1 MKLGWR
7 TTRSVAGLMLACLVS
22 AASLHSQARPT
33 SQAGEQKPQLA
44 EEAFKNIQVL
54 RGIPVKEFMET
65 MGFFSASLS
74 LNCTDC
80 HGDAS
85 ASDWANYATDT
96 PLKNTARRMIG
107 MVNAINKAN
116 FAGKP
121 SVTCY
126 TCHRGNQ
133 RPKVIPS
140 LEAQYGEPLPED
152 PDEVEA
158 LPAVRPAATA
168 EQVLDKYIE
177 SVGGAPALAKLTSF
191 TAKGTYEGFD
201 SDFENVPVDVYAK
214 APDLR
219 ATFVHMRGGDVTST
233 YDGHAAWVAE
243 PSTLAP
249 VPLIQL
255 VGADLGGARLD
266 AQLSFPGQIKQLLTG
281 WRVNFPAISI
291 GDHPVQVV
299 QGSMADGTRVK
310 LYFDKDSGLLVRQTR
325 YSPTAVGTVATRIDY
340 SDYRALP
347 GLGVKVPFIW
357 QVTWVDGRSTI
368 NLTSVAPNV
377 SIDAAKFA
385 KPAPPR

>member
-1 MKLGWR
+1 MRLGRR
-7 TTRSVAGLMLACLVS
+7 TACYIAGLMMACLLS
-22 AASLHSQARPT
+22 AGTVNSQIRPT
-33 SQAGEQKPQLA
+33 GQAGEQKPQLA

-65 MGFFSASLS
+65 MGFFAASLS

-85 ASDWANYATDT
+85 ASDWAKYATDT
-96 PLKNTARRMIG
+96 SLKNMARRMIA

-116 FAGKP
+116 FAGRP

-140 LEAQYGEPLPED
+140 LEAQYGEPLPDD
-152 PDEVEA
+152 PHEVEP
-158 LPAVRPAATA
+158 LPTVRPTATA
-168 EQVLDKYIE
+168 EQILDKYIQAL
-177 SVGGAPALAKLTSF
+177 GGAPALARFTSF

-201 SDFENVPVDVYAK
+201 SDFEKVPVEIYAK

-219 ATFVHMRGGDVTST
+219 ATVVHMKGGDVTST
-233 YDGHAAWVAE
+233 YDGHEAWVAE
-243 PSTLAP
+243 PAELAP

-255 VGADLGGARLD
+255 VGANLGVARLD
-266 AQLSFPGQIKQLLTG
+266 AQLSFPGQIKQLLTD

-291 GDHPVQVV
+291 GDHPMQVV
-299 QGSMADGTRVK
+299 QGAMADGTRVK
-310 LYFDKDSGLLVRQTR
+310 LYFDKASGLLVRQTR
-325 YSPTAVGTVATRIDY
+325 YSPTVVGTVAARVDY
-340 SDYRALP
+340 SDYRLLP
-347 GLGVKVPFIW
+347 GIGVNVPYNW

-368 NLTSVAPNV
+368 NLTSVQPNV
-377 SIDAAKFA
+377 PIDAAKFF
-385 KPAPPR
+385 KPAPPH